1 MSGGALDLLSALQC
15 VHCSIG
21 PHARK
26 LQGCIKAREAI
37 IKYPAASS
45 ADCAHCLLALVA
57 VAHAL
62 LLMMNG
68 PPLLMVKQAAFLIT
82 SCWHVQQ
89 SCAQHEQGPS

>member
-1 MSGGALDLLSALQC
+1 MGLCICSAQLQC
-15 VHCSIG
+15 VHCSVG

-26 LQGCIKAREAI
+26 LQGCIKAREAV

-45 ADCAHCLLALVA
+45 VADCAKWKLSLVA

-62 LLMMNG
+62 LLMVNG
-68 PPLLMVKQAAFLIT
+68 PPLLMVKQAAFLVT
-82 SCWHVQQ
+82 SCWNVQQ